1 MAILAAGLIN
11 VYLSIDAY
19 LTANMV
25 NADGS
30 AISLRLHGVRRFV
43 PPTSDPWIEAH
54 YDFLGL
60 QNEFRN
66 RDGMG
71 TGVPILATEKSGY
84 LQLNLY
90 QRAINFT
97 QRYLTSTIRDTVVAV
112 FPEGGLI
119 PIAHYDGLAFEGT
132 PAPEGWVVID
142 GVQEHVQDTAIHS
155 GVIQH
160 ILRIATRYIELYSRD
175 V

>member
-30 AISLRLHGVRRFV
+30 SIALRLHGVRRFV

-60 QNEFRN
+60 QNTFKN

-71 TGVPILATEKSGY
+71 TGPPILASEKSGY

-90 QRAINFT
+90 QRALTFA
-97 QRYLTSTIRDTVVAV
+97 QRYVTSVIRDTVVAA

-119 PIAHYDGLAFEGT
+119 PVLHYDGLIAGETPDKEGF
-132 PAPEGWVVID
+132 VIID
-142 GVQEHVQDTAIHS
+142 GVQEHVVDTAIHS

-160 ILRIATRYIELYSRD
+160 IVQVQTRYIELYSRD